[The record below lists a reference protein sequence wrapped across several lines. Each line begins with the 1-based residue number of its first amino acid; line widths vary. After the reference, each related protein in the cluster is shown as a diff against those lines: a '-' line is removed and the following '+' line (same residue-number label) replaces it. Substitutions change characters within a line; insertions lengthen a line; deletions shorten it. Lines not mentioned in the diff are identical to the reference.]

1 MLGLLAFPRLAFPR
15 FLTFPQLACGCLL
28 AMTLVGAAGAMPL
41 ISDEEAAMPD
51 DPTKMRGISRGPK
64 ILLVNPAATA
74 GMIRSPFNL
83 KIRFESHGG
92 TQIDADSIVFTYKK
106 RPAIDLTQ
114 RMKPFIQPT
123 GVSLDSAEIPP
134 GEHHIRV
141 DVKDTDG
148 QSSSAEFT
156 IKVSK

>member
-1 MLGLLAFPRLAFPR
+1 MVKRLAFPRLAFPR
-15 FLTFPQLACGCLL
+15 LVFGCLL
-28 AMTLVGAAGAMPL
+28 VMILIGSAGAVPL

-64 ILLVNPAATA
+64 ILLINPAATA
-74 GMIRSPFNL
+74 GLIRSPFNL
-83 KIRFESHGG
+83 RIRFESHGG
-92 TQIDADSIVFTYKK
+92 TQIDTDSIVITYRK